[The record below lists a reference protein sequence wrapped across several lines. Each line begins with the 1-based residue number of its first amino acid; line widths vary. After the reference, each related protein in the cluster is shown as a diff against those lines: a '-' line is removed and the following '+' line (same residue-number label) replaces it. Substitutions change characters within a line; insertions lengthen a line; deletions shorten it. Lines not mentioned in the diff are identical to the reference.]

1 LILFLALFF
10 GSLYVLHHL
19 HQSPQ
24 VVEQAK
30 PFLMLLGLSIIP
42 MLIFN
47 TFKQFA
53 EGLGFTK
60 QAMFISIAGNILN
73 IFLGIIFVK
82 GLFGIK
88 PMGIRGVGYS
98 TLIDRCLMA
107 IVMGI
112 YIFRSKN
119 FRKYLTDFTI
129 KNIERFRSSKILKIG
144 GPVAMQYIFEVSAF
158 SG

>member
-53 EGLGFTK
+53 EGLGFTR
-60 QAMFISIAGNILN
+60 QAMFISVAGNILN
-73 IFLGIIFVK
+73 ICLGITFVK

-88 PMGIRGVGYS
+88 PMGISGVGYS
-98 TLIDRCLMA
+98 TLIDRCIMA
-107 IVMGI
+107 VIMSAYV
-112 YIFRSKN
+112 FRSAHFKE
-119 FRKYLTDFTI
+119 YI
-129 KNIERFRSSKILKIG
+129 KTFAVKHINYFRSIQI
-144 GPVAMQYIFEVSAF
+144 MR
-158 SG
+158 